1 MSDYQTVFK
10 AWQSGRHNAPGEG
23 MPEAFRI
30 KPAFKRPPEQ
40 VAALERVREW
50 TRTRFRLPEDGAVMV
65 AEVACGLAGCPPL
78 ETVVAF
84 WTDGD
89 KRHQFKVFKRV
100 EEVVEDDLPPTW
112 LRSGL
117 VVDEDTGFD
126 CC

>member
-1 MSDYQTVFK
+1 
-10 AWQSGRHNAPGEG
+10 
-23 MPEAFRI
+23 
-30 KPAFKRPPEQ
+30 
-40 VAALERVREW
+40 
-50 TRTRFRLPEDGAVMV
+50 
-65 AEVACGLAGCPPL
+65 
-78 ETVVAF
+78 VVAF

-117 VVDEDTGFD
+117 VVDKDTGFD